1 MSLLSRILR
10 GALFG
15 VAAAT
20 PVFAQTTDGQI
31 QVHGS
36 TSEFEKRS
44 SGNISFIQTR
54 PTGDFSRNIGFGYG
68 MNFAYQFRLDDIGA
82 LSLRADGGFAVYGS
96 ENFRAPL
103 SSTIGGRITVKVNT
117 NNSLVP
123 LSIGPQLTW
132 PRGFIRPYVNAGI
145 GTQLFITHS
154 SVEGSGADLDFANT
168 TNQSDWT
175 SALVAGGGVY
185 MPIYEGRTKVQID
198 LGAQYRKGGRAQ
210 YLRPGSIEDLPNAQI
225 RVTPMESDTRMV
237 VVRLGVRVGL

>member
-1 MSLLSRILR
+1 MLR
-10 GALFG
+10 GAL
-15 VAAAT
+15 VSATAAT
-20 PVFAQTTDGQI
+20 PVFAQATDGQI
-31 QVHGS
+31 QVQRS
-36 TSEFEKRS
+36 LSEFEKRS

-54 PTGDFSRNIGFGYG
+54 PTGDFGSNIGLGYG
-68 MNFAYQFRLDDIGA
+68 MNLAYQFRLDDAGV

-96 ENFRAPL
+96 ESFRVPL
-103 SSTIGGRITVKVNT
+103 SSTVGGRITVKVNT
-117 NNSLVP
+117 SNSLLP

-145 GTQLFITHS
+145 GTQLFVTRS
-154 SVEGSGADLDFANT
+154 SVEGSDDNREFAST

-185 MPIYEGRTKVQID
+185 VPVYEGRTKVQID

-210 YLRPGSIEDLPNAQI
+210 YLRPGSIEDLPNGEI
-225 RVTPMESDTRMV
+225 RVNPMESDTRMV